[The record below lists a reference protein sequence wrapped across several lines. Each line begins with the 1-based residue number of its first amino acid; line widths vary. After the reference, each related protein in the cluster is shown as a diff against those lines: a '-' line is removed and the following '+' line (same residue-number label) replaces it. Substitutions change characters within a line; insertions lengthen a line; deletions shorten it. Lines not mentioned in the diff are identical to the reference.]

1 MKYWKNLQMAGAVKA
16 SEVKPV
22 EAGWWV
28 ETTEQEYIRYKMR
41 VSYAVAA
48 LERAVNYKKRVLRA
62 E

>member
-1 MKYWKNLQMAGAVKA
+1 MKA
-16 SEVKPV
+16 SDVKPT
-22 EAGWWV
+22 EMGWWV